1 MKRKIPYYVHKIECG
16 PDGVTVTVGWSDKP
30 NSTTISHYVGYK
42 QFEAYPFTSE
52 LDTAKDLAERFALSD
67 LIQNAANFDPHVQTE
82 AD

>member
-1 MKRKIPYYVHKIECG
+1 MKRKIPYYIHKIEFG

-42 QFEAYPFTSE
+42 QFEPYPFTSA

-67 LIQNAANFDPHVQTE
+67 LIKNTAKFDPHVQTE
-82 AD
+82 ID